1 MKEQLNKVVDCF
13 KHREYDELS
22 VHYDA
27 DQSKK
32 EHEDDEEVEIS
43 ERQSQEGRKRP
54 KQEEQRQDN
63 VLEKITEFNFVN
75 IAFSITMMTLAHVTS
90 MMMKSPRSVTV
101 FLLRNGMVL

>member
-1 MKEQLNKVVDCF
+1 MKEQLNKVIDCF

-32 EHEDDEEVEIS
+32 EHEDDEEVEVS
-43 ERQSQEGRKRP
+43 ERQSQEGRKRT
-54 KQEEQRQDN
+54 KQEEQRQDH

-90 MMMKSPRSVTV
+90 MMMKSPR
-101 FLLRNGMVL
+101 